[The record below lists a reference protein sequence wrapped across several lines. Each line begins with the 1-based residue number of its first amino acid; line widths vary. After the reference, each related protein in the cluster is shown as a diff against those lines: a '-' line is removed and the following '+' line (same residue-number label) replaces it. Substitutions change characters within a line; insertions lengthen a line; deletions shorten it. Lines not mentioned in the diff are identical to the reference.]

1 MAEQSTIG
9 LYNTMS
15 EAEEAI
21 KSLDKGSFPI
31 KQVSIVTQNI
41 ESEKVVHGFVTA
53 GDVAKTGA
61 DTGAWVGGLFG
72 LLVGAAFIWIPGFGP
87 LFVAG
92 SFASV
97 LLGGMEGVV
106 AGAAS
111 GGVLGALVGWGVS
124 KKHILKY
131 EEQLK
136 AGKYLLIAHG
146 SAEEVARA
154 QNILKDSKAAEVT
167 HHAEVVP

>member
-21 KSLDKGSFPI
+21 KSLDQGGFPI
-31 KQVSIVTQNI
+31 KQISIVTQNL
-41 ESEKVVHGFVTA
+41 ESEKAVHGYVTA
-53 GDVAKTGA
+53 GDVAQTGA
-61 DTGAWVGGLFG
+61 GTGAWVGGLFG
-72 LLVGAAFIWIPGFGP
+72 LLVGAAFIWVPGFGP

-92 SFASV
+92 SFAA
-97 LLGGMEGVV
+97 LLLSSMEGVA
-106 AGAAS
+106 AGAVG

-136 AGKYLLIAHG
+136 AGKYLLIAQG

-154 QNILKDSKAAEVT
+154 QNILKDSKAADVT